1 MRVLIV
7 DDNEALLQTLGLL
20 IELFGH
26 DVRTCNSPV
35 EATDIATAFQPEV
48 ALLDIGMPHLNGY
61 DLCRR
66 LRNTPC
72 LAGLK
77 IIAQSGYGDAESKR
91 KAAEAGFDL
100 HLLKPVASDDLQRIL
115 LELEIELSLKAQRK
129 TVVRE

>member
-26 DVRTCNSPV
+26 EVLTCSSPL
-35 EATDIATAFQPEV
+35 EAINIAITFQPEV

-61 DLCRR
+61 ELCRQ
-66 LRNTPC
+66 LRGVPS
-72 LAGLK
+72 LSGLK
-77 IIAQSGYGDAESKR
+77 IIAQSGYGDSESKR
-91 KAAEAGFDL
+91 KAADAGFDL

-115 LELEIELSLKAQRK
+115 LEVEIELSVKAQRK
-129 TVVRE
+129 HIVPQ